1 LLQKGFVGQY
11 SREGWYMTKGKR
23 TNEVSALLKDALP
36 RVHTAMLPGPMAAS
50 ILARRQRAL
59 PAAITSVYPCVIK
72 RGAGAMLED
81 VDGNIFLDWVGGVGV
96 LNVGYSHPEVVDATH
111 EQVGRF
117 FHAMM
122 NITTHEPYVE
132 LAEELNDI
140 VPVRDPHRKTMFA
153 NSGAEAIENAVKLV
167 RGATGRPNIIVFE
180 GAFHGRTL
188 LAATMTGKRAYSV
201 GLGPFPDG
209 ICRVEFPNLYR
220 KPQGFTD
227 AQAIDYA
234 VKRLEDALVQLSP
247 PQQTAAIVLEPI
259 QGEGGFVPAPFDWV
273 RCLRELCDRHG
284 ILLVADEIQ
293 TGFARSGRMFVSDY
307 WAEGGFAPD
316 VIVMAK
322 SLAAGLPLSA
332 VTASA
337 QLFDA
342 VKPGLIGG
350 TYGGNAV
357 ACAAALKV
365 LEIIRRDR
373 LCERALHIAQVA
385 RETFT
390 SWQQHWPQLGDV
402 RGIGSMMGLEFV
414 EDAASKKPA
423 PALVEAIVA
432 TAVHKGLLVES
443 AGVYGNVIRFLCPLV
458 VNDSQLQ
465 AGLAILE
472 DAIRENLSAPAT
484 TQER

>member
-1 LLQKGFVGQY
+1 MNKVP
-11 SREGWYMTKGKR
+11 
-23 TNEVSALLKDALP
+23 ALLKDALP
-36 RVHTAMLPGPMAAS
+36 QVHTAVLPGPMAAS
-50 ILARRQRAL
+50 ILARRQQAL
-59 PAAITSVYPCVIK
+59 PVALTSPYPCVMK

-81 VDGNIFLDWVGGVGV
+81 VDGNVFLDWVGGGGV
-96 LNVGYSHPEVVDATH
+96 LNVGYSHPEVVDAAR
-111 EQVGRF
+111 EQAERF
-117 FHAMM
+117 FHSMM
-122 NITTHEPYVE
+122 DVTTHEPYVE
-132 LAEELNDI
+132 LAEELNGI
-140 VPVRDPHRKTMFA
+140 VPVRDPRRKTLFA
-153 NSGAEAIENAVKLV
+153 NSGAEAMEDAVKLV
-167 RGATGRPNIIVFE
+167 RAATGRPNIIAFE

-188 LAATMTGKRAYSV
+188 LTAAMTGKRAYSA

-209 ICRVEFPNLYR
+209 ICHVEFPNLYR
-220 KPQGFTD
+220 KPPGFTD

-234 VKRLEDALVQLSP
+234 IGRLEDALVQLSP
-247 PQQTAAIVLEPI
+247 PQQTAAVVLEPV
-259 QGEGGFVPAPFDWV
+259 QGEGGFIPAPSDWV
-273 RCLRELCDRHG
+273 RRVRELCDRHG
-284 ILLVADEIQ
+284 ILLVADEIP

-337 QLFDA
+337 RLLDA
-342 VKPGLIGG
+342 VGPGLIGG

-373 LCERALHIAQVA
+373 LCERALHMAQMA
-385 RETFT
+385 RETFV

-414 EDAASKKPA
+414 ADAVGKEPA
-423 PALVEAIVA
+423 PALVEAIVVA
-432 TAVHKGLLVES
+432 AAHRGLLIES

-458 VNDSQLQ
+458 ASDLQLQ

-472 DAIRENLSAPAT
+472 AVID
-484 TQER
+484 ERLD

>member
-1 LLQKGFVGQY
+1 
-11 SREGWYMTKGKR
+11 
-23 TNEVSALLKDALP
+23 
-36 RVHTAMLPGPMAAS
+36 MAAS
-50 ILARRQRAL
+50 ILARRQQAL
-59 PAAITSVYPCVIK
+59 PAGIASVYPCVIK
-72 RGAGAMLED
+72 RGEGAMLED
-81 VDGNIFLDWVGGVGV
+81 VDGNLFLDWVGGVGV
-96 LNVGYSHPEVVDATH
+96 LNIGYSHPEVVEAAR
-111 EQVGRF
+111 EQAGRF
-117 FHAMM
+117 FHSMM

-140 VPVRDPHRKTMFA
+140 VPVRDQRRKTMFA

-167 RGATGRPNIIVFE
+167 RAATGRPNIIVFE

-188 LAATMTGKRAYSV
+188 LAATMTGKRAYSE

-209 ICRVEFPNLYR
+209 VCRVEFPHLYR

-234 VKRLEDALVQLSP
+234 LERLEDALVQQSP

-273 RCLRELCDRHG
+273 RSVRELCDRYG

-316 VIVMAK
+316 VIVTAK

-337 QLFDA
+337 RLFDA
-342 VKPGLIGG
+342 VRPGLIGG

-385 RETFT
+385 REAFT
-390 SWQQHWPQLGDV
+390 TWKQRWPQLGDV

-414 EDAASKKPA
+414 EDPTSKKPA
-423 PALVEAIVA
+423 AGLVEAIVEEA
-432 TAVHKGLLVES
+432 AHKGLLVES

-458 VNDSQLQ
+458 VNDFQLQ
-465 AGLAILE
+465 AGLTILE
-472 DAIRENLSAPAT
+472 DAIRENLNSPTT